1 MVVKAVAL
9 NLVMMMHLYHYF
21 NCMSPL
27 VATKVKYGSWVTNH
41 HFVPLSN
48 INDWFVLFFVT
59 WAVHEGIICFA
70 NKPRN

>member
-27 VATKVKYGSWVTNH
+27 VATKVKYGSWVTKH

-48 INDWFVLFFVT
+48 INDWFVL
-59 WAVHEGIICFA
+59 
-70 NKPRN
+70 